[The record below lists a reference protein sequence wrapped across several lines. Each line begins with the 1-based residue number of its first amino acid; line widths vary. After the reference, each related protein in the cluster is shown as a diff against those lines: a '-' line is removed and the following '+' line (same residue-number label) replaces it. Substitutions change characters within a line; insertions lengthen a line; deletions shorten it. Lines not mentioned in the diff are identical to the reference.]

1 MLHTIKSGDYV
12 NIEIDVLAKYVEKLL
27 NFYSYVKNTKTND
40 IFDPKFTKHL
50 KIAIGEPT
58 IMKH

>member
-27 NFYSYVKNTKTND
+27 NFYSYVKNTKN
-40 IFDPKFTKHL
+40 
-50 KIAIGEPT
+50 
-58 IMKH
+58 